1 MKHIFRQ
8 TPPLSILKTVC
19 NKLHLPIESFPLKCT
34 KEQLDTYI
42 WGDELVELIPYYIPS
57 MLPRFF
63 DTSTYMPKNTATILR
78 HLLRSQGYN
87 LVGQETH
94 VAYKK
99 TIVYHFTLP
108 EKSTHLDEEVVIDFE

>member
-1 MKHIFRQ
+1 MKNIFRK
-8 TPPLSILKTVC
+8 TPPITILETVLK
-19 NKLHLPIESFPLKCT
+19 KLHCPIQSFPLKCT
-34 KEQLDTYI
+34 KEILDTYS

-57 MLPRFF
+57 MVPRFF
-63 DTSTYMPKNTATILR
+63 DDTMMPLNNATILR

-108 EKSTHLDEEVVIDFE
+108 EKNTHLDEEVVIDFE